1 MAKILDLFLNYTSD
15 FKQSFEIINL
25 SHSHDYYKNT
35 CFKDFTIVRQYEGK
49 KEKKQQKKWQ
59 QF

>member
-1 MAKILDLFLNYTSD
+1 MATILDLFLNNN

-25 SHSHDYYKNT
+25 SQSHDYYKNT

-49 KEKKQQKKWQ
+49 KEKQQKKWQ